1 MKNLD
6 INHKKVIG
14 TKELLINIIQDPNS
28 FKNNEMVKSALKS
41 QGNLAKFKDQERD
54 IVSCSLNTLKS
65 ACESL
70 FDQGFSELDYLR
82 KSALDAIKKS
92 MTDVDSKANKST
104 KSGLKNM
111 VDELETS
118 LLNMRKSNFL
128 LTLMISELLGE
139 LKRMAESENP
149 IDDKLYDY
157 KEINKKVEEKFSYIS
172 IIKDFEDYGV
182 CKDCV
187 QMLKGDN

>member
-28 FKNNEMVKSALKS
+28 FINNEMVKSALKS